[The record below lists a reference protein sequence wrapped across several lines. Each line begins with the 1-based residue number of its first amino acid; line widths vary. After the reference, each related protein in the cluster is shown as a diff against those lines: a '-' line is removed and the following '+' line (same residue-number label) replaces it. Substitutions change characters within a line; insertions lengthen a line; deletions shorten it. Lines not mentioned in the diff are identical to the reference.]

1 MNIGILGAGQLGS
14 MLAEEGID
22 LGHHFF
28 FYSDEL
34 STPAE
39 KYGEVFNKER
49 LDEFKKTIDLA
60 TYETE
65 NTSLGLISEIEK
77 SAEIFPPKEIL
88 SIAQNRGFEKALFNN
103 LNIPCANSVIV
114 RSVEELRF
122 AVDQIGLPSILKT
135 TTDGYDGKGQF
146 FIRNESEIQKAW
158 ESLSTSE
165 AILEGFVNFN
175 RELSI
180 IGVRGLSGE
189 QVFYPLV
196 ENIHKDGILR
206 ITIAPAKKI
215 SNETQRL
222 AEDYITKIFDS
233 TNHIGALTVELFET
247 NDGLLV
253 NEIAPR
259 VHNSGH
265 WTINGCTTSQFE
277 NHIRAISGM
286 PLGSIKVK
294 SNWCAMINIIGKIG
308 NIQQFA
314 QNQNIHVLL
323 YGKTER
329 KNRKIGH
336 INVVA
341 KSKSQLFNIIQM
353 LSEYYPKDIYKS
365 FK

>member
-34 STPAE
+34 STPAK
-39 KYGEVFNKER
+39 KYGEVFNKKR
-49 LDEFKKTIDLA
+49 LDEFKKKISLA

-77 SAEIFPPKEIL
+77 SAEIFPPKKIL
-88 SIAQNRGFEKALFNN
+88 SIAQNRGFEKALFND

-114 RSVEELRF
+114 RSVEELRS

-286 PLGSIKVK
+286 PLGSINVK
-294 SNWCAMINIIGKIG
+294 SNWCAMINIIGKVG

-314 QNQNIHVLL
+314 DKQNLFVNL
-323 YGKTER
+323 YGKAER
-329 KNRKIGH
+329 ENRKIGH

-341 KSKSQLFNIIQM
+341 ESEKDLNKLLEL
-353 LSEYYPKDIYKS
+353 LSDYYPLDCWKN
-365 FK
+365 

>member
-1 MNIGILGAGQLGS
+1 
-14 MLAEEGID
+14 D
-22 LGHHFF
+22 
-28 FYSDEL
+28 
-34 STPAE
+34 
-39 KYGEVFNKER
+39 
-49 LDEFKKTIDLA
+49 
-60 TYETE
+60 
-65 NTSLGLISEIEK
+65 
-77 SAEIFPPKEIL
+77 
-88 SIAQNRGFEKALFNN
+88 
-103 LNIPCANSVIV
+103 LNIPCANYVIV
-114 RSVEELRF
+114 HSVEELRS

-158 ESLSTSE
+158 GSLSTSE

-215 SNETQRL
+215 SNEIQRL
-222 AEDYITKIFDS
+222 AEEYITKIFDS

-286 PLGSIKVK
+286 PLGSINVK
-294 SNWCAMINIIGKIG
+294 SNWCAMINIIGKVG

-314 QNQNIHVLL
+314 DKKNLFVNL
-323 YGKTER
+323 YGKAER
-329 KNRKIGH
+329 ENRKIGH

-341 KSKSQLFNIIQM
+341 ESEKDLKKLLEL
-353 LSEYYPKDIYKS
+353 LSDYYPLDCWKN
-365 FK
+365 

>member
-39 KYGEVFNKER
+39 KFGEVFNKKK
-49 LDEFKKTIDLA
+49 LDEFKKKISLA

-65 NTSLGLISEIEK
+65 NTSLDLISEIEK
-77 SAEIFPPKEIL
+77 NAEIFPPKKIL
-88 SIAQNRGFEKALFNN
+88 SITQNRAFEKALFND
-103 LNIPCANSVIV
+103 LNIPCANSIIV
-114 RSVEELRF
+114 RSVEELRS

-135 TTDGYDGKGQF
+135 TTNGYDGKGQF
-146 FIRNESEIQKAW
+146 LIRNESEIQKAW

-206 ITIAPAKKI
+206 ITIAPAKRI

-286 PLGSIKVK
+286 PLGSINVK
-294 SNWCAMINIIGKIG
+294 SNWCAMINIIGKVG

-314 QNQNIHVLL
+314 DKQNLFINL
-323 YGKTER
+323 YGKAER
-329 KNRKIGH
+329 EKRKIGH
-336 INVVA
+336 INIVA
-341 KSKSQLFNIIQM
+341 ESEKDLNKLLES
-353 LSEYYPKDIYKS
+353 LSDYYPLDCWKN
-365 FK
+365 